1 MRTLLRTAVL
11 AVSAATVFAAA
22 SCDEYLGNTS
32 EGLNIHNMTGKIL
45 IPKAVLGSNE
55 LGVVYVGVFS
65 GVDNRLGYLSPAAA
79 PAQVGGGDT
88 FPYGGTSIG
97 DFYTRDARVVC
108 TQVSDRNVIDN
119 GTELELDFSILQF
132 PFYPGSAVWAFADT
146 GNDTCN
152 GGGGFYD
159 AFAIPVTPTDVTAS
173 GTATGPVCGPNF
185 LTDYVVTLESTDISA
200 FTGAGV
206 GVVQLSDPYQ
216 RLYKAKS
223 VNPAAHTVTVTD
235 FYNYCTPPK
244 AAGPFASQL
253 KKPNSR
259 VYYGTEYQNVLNF
272 PATYINP
279 GDLVPSTA
287 TTITDTAPVTIT
299 LDAKVN

>member
-11 AVSAATVFAAA
+11 AVSAASVFAAA
-22 SCDEYLGNTS
+22 SCDEYLGNTN

-65 GVDNRLGYLSPAAA
+65 GVDNRLGYLSPSAA

-97 DFYTRDARVVC
+97 DYYTRDARVVC

-159 AFAIPVTPTDVTAS
+159 AFAIPVTPTDVTAAAN
-173 GTATGPVCGPNF
+173 GTDF
-185 LTDYVVTLESTDISA
+185 VVTLETTDLSA

-216 RLYKAKS
+216 RLYKSKS
-223 VNPAAHTVTVTD
+223 VNTAAHTVTVTD
-235 FYNYCTPPK
+235 FYNYGTPPK
-244 AAGPFASQL
+244 AAGPYQARL
-253 KKPNSR
+253 LKPNSN

-272 PATYINP
+272 PATYINA

-287 TTITDTAPVTIT
+287 TTITDTKPVTIT

>member
-11 AVSAATVFAAA
+11 AVAAATVFAAA
-22 SCDEYLGNTS
+22 SCDEYLGNTN
-32 EGLNIHNMTGKIL
+32 EGLNIHNMRGKIL
-45 IPKAVLGSNE
+45 IPKAVLGSNA

-65 GVDNRLGYLSPAAA
+65 GVDNRLGYLSPSAA

-108 TQVSDRNVIDN
+108 AQVSDRNVIDN

-152 GGGGFYD
+152 SGGGFYD
-159 AFAIPVTPTDVTAS
+159 AFAIPVQLTDVTAAAN
-173 GTATGPVCGPNF
+173 GTDF
-185 LTDYVVTLESTDISA
+185 VVTVEATDLSA

-206 GVVQLSDPYQ
+206 GVVQLRDPFN

-223 VNPAAHTVTVTD
+223 VNTTAHTVTVTD
-235 FYNYCTPPK
+235 FYNYGTGPK
-244 AAGPFASQL
+244 AAGPYEAQL
-253 KKPNSR
+253 LKPNTR
-259 VYYGTEYQNVLNF
+259 LNYGTEYQNVLNF

-279 GDLVPSTA
+279 GDLVPSTP
-287 TTITDTAPVTIT
+287 TTITDTKPVTIT